1 MSEFG
6 ARPKSSFGR
15 YQLLL
20 EMARGGMATLYLAR
34 LQGPKSFEKLI
45 VVKRIHDHYAHEE
58 SFIQMFLDEAR
69 ITAAIG
75 HPNVASVFDMGE
87 QDGSYYLA
95 MEYVHGQNL
104 KDLLKAASR
113 SEGALHWSMVCRVV
127 ADAAAGLHAAHELTG
142 AEGTPLGVVHRDVS
156 PQNLLVSY
164 DGNVKVVD
172 FGIAYA
178 AERLA
183 TTAAGTVKGKAAYMS
198 PEQVD
203 ARPVDRRSDIF
214 ALGIVLWEGIC
225 MRRLFRADTEAA
237 TLLRVRDAVVPP
249 PLEVDPAL
257 PPELEQITLRAL
269 AKEPE
274 DRFAT
279 GAELEDALNQLLV
292 QQGHHVGRQQIQ
304 TTMDLLF
311 HDRRKIKDEQIQRAM
326 AEEATSPPVAVGM
339 GADKYSSSSTSLAV
353 SAAMEKEQ
361 IFGPSRLTY
370 LIGGLAVLGVV
381 GLLLLLLFGGD
392 GGEADSDRRAEAEG
406 APSHARTAPR
416 RRAAGPPPDAR
427 GDDAKAPRRRASRR
441 PMSQMVTLKVTVLP
455 DEAEPVVVFRGK
467 KYKGSE
473 FRVLVRRSVGE
484 ELIEIRAPG
493 YRKETVLLT
502 PTQSV
507 STKVTL
513 KPEARTA
520 PRRRYRWRPPMRR
533 RPMSLYLDLPE

>member
-34 LQGPKSFEKLI
+34 LQGPRSFEKLI

-104 KDLLKAASR
+104 KDLLKSASR

-127 ADAAAGLHAAHELTG
+127 ADAAAGLHAAHELTS

-183 TTAAGTVKGKAAYMS
+183 TTAAGTLKGKAAYMS

-225 MRRLFRADTEAA
+225 MRRLFRMDTEAA
-237 TLLRVRDAVVPP
+237 TLLRVRDAKVPAP
-249 PLEVDPAL
+249 REVDPTL
-257 PPELEQITLRAL
+257 PPELEQIALRAL

-274 DRFAT
+274 DRFDT

-292 QQGHHVGRQQIQ
+292 RQGQHVGRQQIQ
-304 TTMDLLF
+304 TMMDLLF

-326 AEEATSPPVAVGM
+326 AEEMTSPPVAVGM
-339 GADKYSSSSTSLAV
+339 GADKYSSTTSLAV
-353 SAAMEKEQ
+353 SAAVDKEQ

-370 LIGGLAVLGVV
+370 IIGGLAVLGVV
-381 GLLLLLLFGGD
+381 GLLLFLLFGGD
-392 GGEADSDRRAEAEG
+392 GGEANPDLRAEAEG
-406 APSHARTAPR
+406 AAPRARTAPR
-416 RRAAGPPPDAR
+416 RGAAGPPPDAR
-427 GDDAKAPRRRASRR
+427 GDDAKVPRRRAPHD
-441 PMSQMVTLKVTVLP
+441 PMAQMVTLKVTVLP
-455 DEAEPVVVFRGK
+455 DEAEPVVVFRGRN
-467 KYKGSE
+467 YEGSE

-513 KPEARTA
+513 KPEARAA